1 MAQQETGNSRSW
13 IYILVALAACAAIF
27 SYYKLNHTE
36 VMVRSALVERQDIV
50 STVSTNGK
58 VEPSDLFQ
66 AHAPMPGDVAQIFVN
81 LNDKVKPGQELV
93 KMDDSDASKAVAAAR
108 ANLQSSIASQNAI
121 KQGGTQDE
129 RLTAN
134 ADLASAKLQ
143 QQQAAASVASLK
155 KLQAQGAASANE
167 VAAAEQKLTDAQAR
181 VSQLQVRRSGRYG
194 SEDIATQQSM
204 VNQAK
209 ASLFAAQS
217 DYAAVDIRAPFAGT
231 VYAIPVSQYD
241 FVNAGEML
249 LEVADLTK
257 LQVRAY
263 FDEPEVGKLAVGQ
276 PVTIVWDAKPNL
288 VWHGHV
294 LEAPTTIINYNTT
307 RNVGECL
314 ISVDD
319 AHGDLLPNT
328 NVTVTVTTQRHPNV
342 LSLPRE
348 ALHTDG
354 GKNFVYKI
362 VDGKLVRTDI
372 QVGTGINLTR
382 FEITA
387 GLGQGD
393 VVALGATTEADLT
406 DGLRVK
412 VTR

>member
-13 IYILVALAACAAIF
+13 VWVLVALIAGAAF
-27 SYYKLNHTE
+27 FGYYKMNHTQ
-36 VMVRSALVERQDIV
+36 VTVRAALVERQDIV

-58 VEPSDLFQ
+58 VEPSDDFQ
-66 AHAPMPGDVAQIFVN
+66 AHAPMPGVVAQVFVD
-81 LNDKVKPGQELV
+81 LNQQVKSGQELV
-93 KMDDSDASKAVAAAR
+93 KMDDSDASKSIAAAR
-108 ANLQSSIASQNAI
+108 ANLQSTLATQSAM

-129 RLTAN
+129 RLSAN
-134 ADLASAKLQ
+134 ADLASARLQ
-143 QQQAAASVASLK
+143 QQQAAASLASLK

-167 VAAAEQKLTDAQAR
+167 ISAAEQKLTDAQAR
-181 VSQLQVRRSGRYG
+181 VSQLQTRRTGRY
-194 SEDIATQQSM
+194 DHDDMATQQSM

-209 ASLFAAQS
+209 ASLSAAES
-217 DYAAVDIRAPFAGT
+217 SYAAVDIRAPFAGT

-241 FVNAGEML
+241 FVQAGEML

-263 FDEPEVGKLAVGQ
+263 FDEPEVGKLSIGQ
-276 PVTIVWDAKPNL
+276 PVSIVWDAKPNR

-294 LEAPTTIINYNTT
+294 LEAPTTIITYGT
-307 RNVGECL
+307 RNVGECV

-319 AHGDLLPNT
+319 ANGDLLPNT
-328 NVTVTVTTQRHPNV
+328 NVTVTVTTQRHADV

-354 GKNFVYKI
+354 AKNFVYKI
-362 VDGKLVRTDI
+362 VDGKLVKTDI
-372 QVGTGINLTR
+372 QIGTGINLTR
-382 FEITA
+382 FEIA
-387 GLGQGD
+387 GGLNQGD
-393 VVALGATTEADLT
+393 VVALGATTETDLS